1 VESVGSR
8 ASASYARRAEIE
20 VCMSCPLPVWTVLYW
35 PVLDVDMVGEGRKSD
50 ARRARAGEGRM

>member
-8 ASASYARRAEIE
+8 ASASYARRTEIE
-20 VCMSCPLPVWTVLYW
+20 ACPVPVWTVLYW
-35 PVLDVDMVGEGRKSD
+35 SVLDVDMVGEGRKSD